1 MNLHYLDDIMIE
13 QLKSKLKELEIKKQE
28 LQPKVD
34 KIEEKKAEEIQELN
48 KKYDH
53 LIQDVNTEV
62 MDFEQK
68 IMNDIIDLFSKVVM
82 DEFDTKRSTSEYMV
96 TENFKEFREK
106 ASEIELFPRIL
117 IERLDEVIDGGLI
130 ENIAYDLE
138 KIEAEYKKH

>member
-1 MNLHYLDDIMIE
+1 MIE

-28 LQPKVD
+28 LQPKID

-53 LIQDVNTEV
+53 MFQDANIQVE
-62 MDFEQK
+62 DFEQK

-82 DEFDTKRSTSEYMV
+82 DEFDTKRNTSEYMV
-96 TENFKEFREK
+96 TVNFKEFREK
-106 ASEIELFPRIL
+106 VSEIELFPRDL
-117 IERLDEVIDGGLI
+117 IERLDKVIEGGLI

-138 KIEAEYKKH
+138 KIETEYKNH

>member
-1 MNLHYLDDIMIE
+1 MIE

-28 LQPKVD
+28 LQPKID
-34 KIEEKKAEEIQELN
+34 KIEEEKAEEIQELN
-48 KKYDH
+48 KRYDH
-53 LIQDVNTEV
+53 LFQDANFEV
-62 MDFEQK
+62 ADFEQK

-106 ASEIELFPRIL
+106 VSEIELFPRDL
-117 IERLDEVIDGGLI
+117 IKRLDEVIDGGLI

-138 KIEAEYKKH
+138 KIENEYKKH

>member
-1 MNLHYLDDIMIE
+1 MIE

-28 LQPKVD
+28 LQPKID

-53 LIQDVNTEV
+53 MFQDANIEV
-62 MDFEQK
+62 EDFEQK

-82 DEFDTKRSTSEYMV
+82 DEFDTKRNTSEYMV
-96 TENFKEFREK
+96 TVNFKEFREK
-106 ASEIELFPRIL
+106 VSEIELFPRDL
-117 IERLDEVIDGGLI
+117 IERLDKVIEGGLI

-138 KIEAEYKKH
+138 KIETEYKDR

>member
-1 MNLHYLDDIMIE
+1 MIE

-28 LQPKVD
+28 LQPKID

-53 LIQDVNTEV
+53 MFQDANIEV
-62 MDFEQK
+62 KDFEQK

-82 DEFDTKRSTSEYMV
+82 DEFDTKRNTSEYMV
-96 TENFKEFREK
+96 TVNFKEFREK
-106 ASEIELFPRIL
+106 VSEIELFPRDL
-117 IERLDEVIDGGLI
+117 IERLDKVIEGGLI

-138 KIEAEYKKH
+138 KIETEYKDR

>member
-1 MNLHYLDDIMIE
+1 MIE

-28 LQPKVD
+28 LQPKID

-53 LIQDVNTEV
+53 MFQDANIEV
-62 MDFEQK
+62 EDFEQK

-82 DEFDTKRSTSEYMV
+82 DEFDTKRNTSEYMV
-96 TENFKEFREK
+96 TVNFKEFREK
-106 ASEIELFPRIL
+106 ASEIELFPRDL
-117 IERLDEVIDGGLI
+117 IERLDKVIEGGLI

-138 KIEAEYKKH
+138 KIETEYKNH

>member
-1 MNLHYLDDIMIE
+1 MIE

-28 LQPKVD
+28 LQPKID

-48 KKYDH
+48 NKYDH
-53 LIQDVNTEV
+53 LFQDANIEV
-62 MDFEQK
+62 EDFEQK

-106 ASEIELFPRIL
+106 VSEIGLFPRDL
-117 IERLDEVIDGGLI
+117 IERLDKVIEGGLI

-138 KIEAEYKKH
+138 KIETEYKNH

>member
-1 MNLHYLDDIMIE
+1 MIE

-28 LQPKVD
+28 LQPKID

-53 LIQDVNTEV
+53 MFQDANIEV
-62 MDFEQK
+62 EDFEQK

-82 DEFDTKRSTSEYMV
+82 DEFDTKRNTSEYMV
-96 TENFKEFREK
+96 TVNFKEFREK
-106 ASEIELFPRIL
+106 VSEIELFPRDL
-117 IERLDEVIDGGLI
+117 IERLDKVIEGGLI

-138 KIEAEYKKH
+138 KIETEYKNH

>member
-1 MNLHYLDDIMIE
+1 MIE

-28 LQPKVD
+28 LQPKID
-34 KIEEKKAEEIQELN
+34 KIEEQKAEEIQELN

-53 LIQDVNTEV
+53 LFQDANIEV
-62 MDFEQK
+62 EDFEQK

-82 DEFDTKRSTSEYMV
+82 DEFDTKRNTSEYMV

-106 ASEIELFPRIL
+106 VSEIELFPRDL
-117 IERLDEVIDGGLI
+117 IERLDKVIEGGLI

-138 KIEAEYKKH
+138 KIETEYKDH